1 MVAEDSSRLR
11 LPELVSPGAASAMAA
26 APTKGAP
33 TAVVI
38 DKGKGPGSPPTES
51 SSLVPKKGGETEA
64 HHHTRSKWYQSSFI
78 LMAEIMG
85 AGILGLPFAMSRLGW
100 VWGLITSV
108 LGGILCT
115 YSGVLLSRAKH
126 ELGQDQAESYADLA
140 YATGGRVFG
149 DIVRGIVYLSW
160 VAVLPYFLLACVDSL
175 RDLFPTVVMPVW
187 QWALVVCAFL
197 LPSLQLRTL
206 HQISYLALPS
216 TIAVVAAVGLV
227 LASLLSS
234 PMPAGATHSVWIP
247 PATRRSNVV
256 GHVSSFVFA
265 YMGHSM
271 YFEVMREMERSAEFS
286 KALIVSNAIMGTCYT
301 ATSVLAYQAAGSGVA
316 GFLPDSMPAG
326 VPKQAVGLLLAF
338 HTAVSYLVQGQP
350 LHRAMQ
356 RWAFPRSVDKT
367 SWYDPPPHP
376 PSPPVTPRHLPSPA
390 PSPAA
395 TPPPQPSPPPYLP
408 PHRPITRIAPSPPGN
423 LSPSKRRRRAA
434 LDWFVCTGALL
445 VSSAIVAV
453 AIPFFSD
460 LQQLLGSFLGAP
472 LVFGC
477 PAFFFLASS
486 RAVGKPIA
494 TVDLVLC
501 GLFLYILSPLF
512 AIVGTATSLVQIH
525 DSWVANPNPEHYGL
539 LLTAL
544 L

>member
-1 MVAEDSSRLR
+1 
-11 LPELVSPGAASAMAA
+11 MAA
-26 APTKGAP
+26 TAKGAP
-33 TAVVI
+33 SAVVI
-38 DKGKGPGSPPTES
+38 DKGRGPETPTES
-51 SSLVPKKGGETEA
+51 SSLVPKKGDEPAGA
-64 HHHTRSKWYQSSFI
+64 QHHSRSKWYQSSFI

-85 AGILGLPFAMSRLGW
+85 AGILGLPYAMSRLGW

-108 LGGILCT
+108 VGGILCT

-175 RDLFPTVVMPVW
+175 RDLFPTVVMPIW
-187 QWALVVCAFL
+187 QWALVVCTFL

-216 TIAVVAAVGLV
+216 TIAVVVAVSLV
-227 LASLLSS
+227 LTSLLAS
-234 PMPAGATHSVWIP
+234 PMPDGAERSVWIP
-247 PATRRSNVV
+247 AGTRRSNVV

-271 YFEVMREMERSAEFS
+271 YFEVMREMEKSAEFS
-286 KALIVSNAIMGTCYT
+286 KALVVSNAIMGTCYT

-367 SWYDPPPHP
+367 SW
-376 PSPPVTPRHLPSPA
+376 
-390 PSPAA
+390 
-395 TPPPQPSPPPYLP
+395 
-408 PHRPITRIAPSPPGN
+408 
-423 LSPSKRRRRAA
+423 RAA
-434 LDWFVCTGALL
+434 LDWFLCTGVLL
-445 VSSAIVAV
+445 VSSAIIAV

-486 RAVGKPIA
+486 RAAARPIA
-494 TVDLVLC
+494 LVDLLLC

-525 DSWVANPNPEHYGL
+525 DSWAADPSPEHYGL